1 MATGIAWV
9 LNLDADLELG
19 AEAAGGGG
27 RRYGR
32 TGPVARAMKVPA
44 ERLARRLLGPGD
56 LLIDERSDAG
66 VAHGRVGRAFC
77 PTPGALA
84 VLRRGGAHPE
94 PSPPVDV
101 LRRVNSRAFAAAL
114 GPTLPGAAF
123 VTELG
128 VAITTL
134 RGRPPVGE
142 AWRVKYAFGMAGRN
156 QRVVSPSSLDAHLAF
171 IGSGLARGGLQIEPN
186 VAIEEEYAVHAFLPW
201 RGPAVVGAV
210 VGQRCDAR
218 GAWLATEPLAST
230 PLAIADAPERLA
242 EECRRVAN
250 ALAAAGYFGPFG
262 VDAYSYRDDK
272 GVLCLQPRSEINAR
286 YSMGFPEELVPPRS
300 TQETPSSR

>member
-27 RRYGR
+27 RPYDR
-32 TGPVARAMKVPA
+32 TGPVARAMKVPVA
-44 ERLARRLLGPGD
+44 RLARTLLGPGD

-66 VAHGRVGRAFC
+66 VARGRVGRAFC
-77 PTPGALA
+77 PTRRAIA
-84 VLRRGGAHPE
+84 VLTRGGALPE
-94 PSPPVDV
+94 PCPPVDV
-101 LRRVNSRAFAAAL
+101 LCRVNSRAFAAAL

-128 VAITTL
+128 VAMMTL
-134 RGRPPVGE
+134 RERPPVGE

-156 QRVVSPSSLDAHLAF
+156 QRVVSPSSLDPHLAF
-171 IGSGLARGGLQIEPN
+171 VARGLARGGLQIEPN
-186 VAIEEEYAVHAFLPW
+186 VAIEEEYAVHAFLP
-201 RGPAVVGAV
+201 RGGPAVVGAV

-218 GAWLATEPLAST
+218 GAWLGAVPLASRA
-230 PLAIADAPERLA
+230 LAIADLPERL
-242 EECRRVAN
+242 EGECRRVAE

-262 VDAYSYRDDK
+262 VDAYSYRDDR
-272 GVLCLQPRSEINAR
+272 GALCFQPRSEINAR
-286 YSMGFPEELVPPRS
+286 YSMGFPRELVPLRS
-300 TQETPSSR
+300 GSV